1 MQLTEY
7 LKDIAD
13 AIRENTGKT
22 ETIAAQTFKDEI
34 TKLSELDA
42 GVYSFALGDGG
53 TGVNNA
59 TVNTLPGNL
68 VLAFVCVTTDVTYPD
83 LEGWTKIEPSI
94 ISNTNRITDEKMDIW
109 YKITE
114 STTETIHVVT
124 SASTNLATALMSF
137 KNMQIVP
144 TLDQVKGGHSV
155 TFTDIKKGDLIC
167 CVNPWYNMG
176 GYMREPYSINIKCN
190 KYLGWYKYYFTIFEA
205 LEDVASATVSSS
217 SSYNG
222 YGVLQMNR
230 PTLSNSLR
238 AGVTHGKTVGT
249 FTSDATA
256 TKNDIVS
263 GKSAYV
269 NGEKID
275 GQVTEYQKGYGGS
288 VNQTLEADQAK
299 TGYIN
304 GIIQAQATAS
314 QDFLA
319 RKGSTISVYVNDSI
333 VASAGQ
339 VTAKKIAA
347 GETALGISGTFTS
360 DADAIAEDIIENK
373 SAYVNGNKIIG
384 TLQEVKQGAST
395 AETYDAVTADE
406 TNKKLKVSKQFT
418 NDKVYRA
425 GSGISVDVAY
435 NEIVTTTKLT
445 PEKLV
450 QGETVL
456 GVTGTTIPLSSTL
469 DATATINDISQG
481 KTAYVNGV
489 KITGTLMEAGKLGLV
504 PKTMEKSGSG
514 YEVTSYING
523 EYIVRNVDTNMTLSN
538 QMIADAI
545 ELTSDKILTGQT
557 VLGIDG
563 TGKSGIDTD
572 TATALPS
579 DIAEGV
585 TAVVNNTLITG
596 TVKTI
601 EGNTDTRLNM
611 SGVISTSGD
620 SKLLTGQTT
629 LDGDTLFRDGAKFSV
644 QYNMNN
650 YAFQLG
656 VSPEKVVLG
665 HNILGVEG
673 TGLGL
678 DTSDA
683 TARATD
689 LALGETAYV
698 NNQKIT
704 GTLQEVATGSHRL
717 TSETII
723 GIDGTDL
730 IFTADNTID
739 RIVRKDVDLTI
750 GASQSAVAAAIG
762 LTAPKII
769 QGQTILGIEGT
780 ADVTLELD
788 TFDATAVAADLREG
802 KTAYVAGEKITGTS
816 KEVATLETRVKTTTE
831 DGNGKIYFQANE
843 VAEGFYTP
851 NTLIKLE
858 MTTAEL
864 ASKLG
869 ITADVI
875 KEGVTILGI
884 TGTHKGTT
892 EEGGDSGSGDSGE
905 TGGGTTTTVVTYPSY
920 DNLVQDTTQSEGT
933 MGLVDNTAYV
943 ATNSGT
949 AGQTMWV
956 PTVTYNDA
964 KDAYQTLTTV
974 GTEISATA
982 YDGMGATEEEIQATF
997 NEIM

>member
-1 MQLTEY
+1 MP
-7 LKDIAD
+7 
-13 AIRENTGKT
+13 
-22 ETIAAQTFKDEI
+22 
-34 TKLSELDA
+34 SELRQQ
-42 GVYSFALGDGG
+42 L
-53 TGVNNA
+53 NNII
-59 TVNTLPGNL
+59 
-68 VLAFVCVTTDVTYPD
+68 
-83 LEGWTKIEPSI
+83 EEKKTKILPE
-94 ISNTNRITDEKMDIW
+94 
-109 YKITE
+109 
-114 STTETIHVVT
+114 
-124 SASTNLATALMSF
+124 
-137 KNMQIVP
+137 
-144 TLDQVKGGHSV
+144 
-155 TFTDIKKGDLIC
+155 
-167 CVNPWYNMG
+167 
-176 GYMREPYSINIKCN
+176 NIRS
-190 KYLGWYKYYFTIFEA
+190 GVTIF
-205 LEDVASATVSSS
+205 DVQG
-217 SSYNG
+217 N
-222 YGVLQMNR
+222 
-230 PTLSNSLR
+230 
-238 AGVTHGKTVGT
+238 
-249 FTSDATA
+249 
-256 TKNDIVS
+256 
-263 GKSAYV
+263 
-269 NGEKID
+269 
-275 GQVTEYQKGYGGS
+275 
-288 VNQTLEADQAK
+288 
-299 TGYIN
+299 
-304 GIIQAQATAS
+304 
-314 QDFLA
+314 
-319 RKGSTISVYVNDSI
+319 
-333 VASAGQ
+333 
-339 VTAKKIAA
+339 
-347 GETALGISGTFTS
+347 FTS
-360 DADAIAEDIIENK
+360 DADAVAADIIENK
-373 SAYVNGNKIIG
+373 SAYINGNKVIG
-384 TLQEVKQGAST
+384 TLQEVKQGTST

-406 TNKKLKVSKQFT
+406 TNNKLKISKQFT
-418 NDKVYRA
+418 DDKVYRA
-425 GSGISVDVAY
+425 GAGITLDVAY
-435 NEIVTTTKLT
+435 NEVATTTKLT

-469 DATATINDISQG
+469 DATATISDISQG

-489 KITGTLMEAGKLGLV
+489 KITGTLMEAGNIGLV
-504 PKTMEKSGSG
+504 PKTMTQSGSG
-514 YEVTSYING
+514 YNVTSYING

-538 QMIADAI
+538 EMIADAI

-557 VLGIDG
+557 VLGING

-650 YAFQLG
+650 YASSLG

-665 HNILGVEG
+665 HTILGVEG

-683 TARATD
+683 TASATD

-704 GTLQEVATGSHRL
+704 GTLTEIATGSHRL
-717 TSETII
+717 TSETTI
-723 GIDGTDL
+723 GMDGTDL

-739 RIVRKDVDLTI
+739 RIIRKDVDLTI

-831 DGNGKIYFQANE
+831 DGNGNIYFQANE
-843 VAEGFYTP
+843 VAEGFYTS

-864 ASKLG
+864 ASILG

-884 TGTHKGTT
+884 TGTCSGTT
-892 EEGGDSGSGDSGE
+892 EEGGDSGDSGE
-905 TGGGTTTTVVTYPSY
+905 TDGGTTTTVITYPSY
-920 DNLVQDTTQSEGT
+920 DNLVQDTTQAEGT

-949 AGQTMWV
+949 AGETMWV
-956 PTVTYNDA
+956 PSVTYNDA
-964 KDAYQTLTTV
+964 QAAYSTLTTV
-974 GTEISATA
+974 GTETSATA

-997 NEIM
+997 SEIM

>member
-1 MQLTEY
+1 MELTSY
-7 LKDIAD
+7 LKEVAD
-13 AIRENTGKT
+13 AIRENTKQEGL
-22 ETIAAQTFKDEI
+22 IPAKDFAKEI
-34 TKLSELDA
+34 
-42 GVYSFALGDGG
+42 
-53 TGVNNA
+53 
-59 TVNTLPGNL
+59 
-68 VLAFVCVTTDVTYPD
+68 
-83 LEGWTKIEPSI
+83 
-94 ISNTNRITDEKMDIW
+94 
-109 YKITE
+109 
-114 STTETIHVVT
+114 
-124 SASTNLATALMSF
+124 SA
-137 KNMQIVP
+137 
-144 TLDQVKGGHSV
+144 
-155 TFTDIKKGDLIC
+155 
-167 CVNPWYNMG
+167 
-176 GYMREPYSINIKCN
+176 
-190 KYLGWYKYYFTIFEA
+190 
-205 LEDVASATVSSS
+205 
-217 SSYNG
+217 
-222 YGVLQMNR
+222 
-230 PTLSNSLR
+230 LSNR
-238 AGVTHGKTVGT
+238 VD
-249 FTSDATA
+249 TSDANA
-256 TKNDIVS
+256 TNKDVVA
-263 GKSAYV
+263 GQTAYV
-269 NGEKID
+269 KGVKI
-275 GQVTEYQKGYGGS
+275 E
-288 VNQTLEADQAK
+288 
-299 TGYIN
+299 
-304 GIIQAQATAS
+304 
-314 QDFLA
+314 
-319 RKGSTISVYVNDSI
+319 
-333 VASAGQ
+333 
-339 VTAKKIAA
+339 
-347 GETALGISGTFTS
+347 
-360 DADAIAEDIIENK
+360 
-373 SAYVNGNKIIG
+373 G
-384 TLQEVKQGAST
+384 TLKEVSQGNST
-395 AETYDAVTADE
+395 TETYDAVTADE

-418 NDKVYRA
+418 DDKVYRA

-435 NEIVTTTKLT
+435 NEIATTTKLT

-456 GVTGTTIPLSSTL
+456 GITGTTIPLSSTL

-489 KITGTLMEAGKLGLV
+489 KITGTLMEAGKIDLV
-504 PKTMEKSGSG
+504 PTAMAKDDSG
-514 YEVTSYING
+514 YEVTSHITG

-538 QMIADAI
+538 KMIADAI

-572 TATALPS
+572 TATAKPS
-579 DIAEGV
+579 DIAAGV

-611 SGVISTSGD
+611 SSAISTSGN
-620 SKLLTGQTT
+620 SKILTGQAE
-629 LDGDTLFRDGAKFSV
+629 LEGDTLFRDGAKFSV

-650 YAFQLG
+650 YASQLG

-704 GTLQEVATGSHRL
+704 GTLQEITTGSHRL

-723 GIDGTDL
+723 GMDGTDL

-816 KEVATLETRVKTTTE
+816 KEVNALETGVKTTTE

-869 ITADVI
+869 ITADII

-892 EEGGDSGSGDSGE
+892 EEGGGTTDPDTPE
-905 TGGGTTTTVVTYPSY
+905 QGGGTTTTVVTYPSY
-920 DNLVQDTTQSEGT
+920 DNLVQDTTQKEGT

-949 AGQTMWV
+949 VGQTMWV

-964 KDAYQTLTTV
+964 QAAYNTLSEI
-974 GTEISATA
+974 GTDEAATS
-982 YDGMGATEEEIQATF
+982 YDGMGGTEEEIQATF

>member
-1 MQLTEY
+1 MELTSY
-7 LKDIAD
+7 LKGIAN
-13 AIRENTGKT
+13 AIRENTLK
-22 ETIAAQTFKDEI
+22 E
-34 TKLSELDA
+34 
-42 GVYSFALGDGG
+42 
-53 TGVNNA
+53 
-59 TVNTLPGNL
+59 
-68 VLAFVCVTTDVTYPD
+68 
-83 LEGWTKIEPSI
+83 
-94 ISNTNRITDEKMDIW
+94 
-109 YKITE
+109 
-114 STTETIHVVT
+114 
-124 SASTNLATALMSF
+124 
-137 KNMQIVP
+137 
-144 TLDQVKGGHSV
+144 
-155 TFTDIKKGDLIC
+155 DLI
-167 CVNPWYNMG
+167 PA
-176 GYMREPYSINIKCN
+176 EKFAEEIS
-190 KYLGWYKYYFTIFEA
+190 A
-205 LEDVASATVSSS
+205 LKVKVD
-217 SSYNG
+217 
-222 YGVLQMNR
+222 
-230 PTLSNSLR
+230 
-238 AGVTHGKTVGT
+238 
-249 FTSDATA
+249 
-256 TKNDIVS
+256 
-263 GKSAYV
+263 
-269 NGEKID
+269 
-275 GQVTEYQKGYGGS
+275 
-288 VNQTLEADQAK
+288 
-299 TGYIN
+299 
-304 GIIQAQATAS
+304 
-314 QDFLA
+314 
-319 RKGSTISVYVNDSI
+319 
-333 VASAGQ
+333 
-339 VTAKKIAA
+339 
-347 GETALGISGTFTS
+347 TS
-360 DADAIAEDIIENK
+360 DADVTSQDIIK
-373 SAYVNGNKIIG
+373 DKVAYADGQKVIG
-384 TLQEVKQGAST
+384 TLEEIQQGAT
-395 AETYDAVTADE
+395 TTEIYDAVTADE

-418 NDKVYRA
+418 TDKVYRA
-425 GSGISVDVAY
+425 GAGISLDVAY
-435 NEIVTTTKLT
+435 NEVATTTKLT

-469 DATATINDISQG
+469 DATATINDIAKGQ
-481 KTAYVNGV
+481 TAYVNGV
-489 KITGTLMEAGKLGLV
+489 KITGTLPAYGAIIRDAYMVNQIVKSPYDVQFFAHPG
-504 PKTMEKSGSG
+504 EKMIMSADSDIRITAKPS
-514 YEVTSYING
+514 EVAN
-523 EYIVRNVDTNMTLSN
+523 
-538 QMIADAI
+538 AI
-545 ELTSDKILTGQT
+545 GLTSDQILTGQT
-557 VLGIDG
+557 VLGIAG

-572 TATALPS
+572 TATAKPS
-579 DIAEGV
+579 DIAAGV

-601 EGNTDTRLNM
+601 EGDTDTRLNM
-611 SGVISTSGD
+611 SSAISTSGN
-620 SKLLTGQTT
+620 SKILTGQAE
-629 LDGDTLFRDGAKFSV
+629 LEGDTLFRDGAKFSV

-650 YAFQLG
+650 YASQLG

-683 TARATD
+683 TAKATD

-704 GTLQEVATGSHRL
+704 GTLTEIATGSHRL

-723 GIDGTDL
+723 GMDGTDL

-869 ITADVI
+869 ITADII

-892 EEGGDSGSGDSGE
+892 EEGGGTTDPDTPEQGE
-905 TGGGTTTTVVTYPSY
+905 GTTTTVVTYPSY

-974 GTEISATA
+974 GTETSATA

>member
-1 MQLTEY
+1 MELTSY
-7 LKDIAD
+7 LKEVAD
-13 AIRENTGKT
+13 AIRENTKQEGL
-22 ETIAAQTFKDEI
+22 IPAKDFAKEI
-34 TKLSELDA
+34 
-42 GVYSFALGDGG
+42 
-53 TGVNNA
+53 
-59 TVNTLPGNL
+59 
-68 VLAFVCVTTDVTYPD
+68 
-83 LEGWTKIEPSI
+83 
-94 ISNTNRITDEKMDIW
+94 
-109 YKITE
+109 
-114 STTETIHVVT
+114 
-124 SASTNLATALMSF
+124 SA
-137 KNMQIVP
+137 
-144 TLDQVKGGHSV
+144 
-155 TFTDIKKGDLIC
+155 
-167 CVNPWYNMG
+167 
-176 GYMREPYSINIKCN
+176 
-190 KYLGWYKYYFTIFEA
+190 
-205 LEDVASATVSSS
+205 
-217 SSYNG
+217 
-222 YGVLQMNR
+222 
-230 PTLSNSLR
+230 LSNR
-238 AGVTHGKTVGT
+238 VD
-249 FTSDATA
+249 TSDANA
-256 TKNDIVS
+256 TNKDIVA
-263 GKSAYV
+263 GQTAYV
-269 NGEKID
+269 KGVKI
-275 GQVTEYQKGYGGS
+275 E
-288 VNQTLEADQAK
+288 
-299 TGYIN
+299 
-304 GIIQAQATAS
+304 
-314 QDFLA
+314 
-319 RKGSTISVYVNDSI
+319 
-333 VASAGQ
+333 
-339 VTAKKIAA
+339 
-347 GETALGISGTFTS
+347 
-360 DADAIAEDIIENK
+360 
-373 SAYVNGNKIIG
+373 G
-384 TLQEVKQGAST
+384 TLKEVSQGNST
-395 AETYDAVTADE
+395 TETYDAVTADE

-418 NDKVYRA
+418 DDKVYRA

-435 NEIVTTTKLT
+435 NEIATTTKLT

-456 GVTGTTIPLSSTL
+456 GITGTTIPLSSTL

-489 KITGTLMEAGKLGLV
+489 KITGTLMEAGKIGLV
-504 PKTMEKSGSG
+504 PIAMAKDGSG
-514 YEVTSYING
+514 YEVTSHITG

-538 QMIADAI
+538 KMIADAI

-557 VLGIDG
+557 VLGING

-572 TATALPS
+572 TATAKPS
-579 DIAEGV
+579 DIAAGV

-601 EGNTDTRLNM
+601 EGNVDTRLNM
-611 SGVISTSGD
+611 SGAISTSGN
-620 SKLLTGQTT
+620 SKILTGQAE
-629 LDGDTLFRDGAKFSV
+629 LEGDTLFRDGAKFSV

-650 YAFQLG
+650 YASQLG

-704 GTLQEVATGSHRL
+704 GTLQEIATGSHRL

-723 GIDGTDL
+723 GMDGTDL

-788 TFDATAVAADLREG
+788 TFDATAIAADLREG

-816 KEVATLETRVKTTTE
+816 KEISTLETRVKTTTE

-843 VAEGFYTP
+843 VAEGFYTS

-884 TGTHKGTT
+884 TGTHKG
-892 EEGGDSGSGDSGE
+892 ESESGGE
-905 TGGGTTTTVVTYPSY
+905 TPGPENPEQGGGTTTTVVTYPSY
-920 DNLVQDTTQSEGT
+920 DNLVQDTTQKEGT

-949 AGQTMWV
+949 VGQTMWV

-964 KDAYQTLTTV
+964 QAAYSTLS
-974 GTEISATA
+974 EIGVDEAATS
-982 YDGMGATEEEIQATF
+982 YDGMGGTEEEIQATF
-997 NEIM
+997 DEIM

>member
-1 MQLTEY
+1 MEII
-7 LKDIAD
+7 LKDNNDVVLRTA
-13 AIRENTGKT
+13 GKYCP
-22 ETIAAQTFKDEI
+22 EDI
-34 TKLSELDA
+34 TLRNE
-42 GVYSFALGDGG
+42 
-53 TGVNNA
+53 A
-59 TVNTLPGNL
+59 T
-68 VLAFVCVTTDVTYPD
+68 
-83 LEGWTKIEPSI
+83 
-94 ISNTNRITDEKMDIW
+94 M
-109 YKITE
+109 
-114 STTETIHVVT
+114 
-124 SASTNLATALMSF
+124 
-137 KNMQIVP
+137 
-144 TLDQVKGGHSV
+144 
-155 TFTDIKKGDLIC
+155 
-167 CVNPWYNMG
+167 
-176 GYMREPYSINIKCN
+176 
-190 KYLGWYKYYFTIFEA
+190 
-205 LEDVASATVSSS
+205 
-217 SSYNG
+217 
-222 YGVLQMNR
+222 
-230 PTLSNSLR
+230 
-238 AGVTHGKTVGT
+238 
-249 FTSDATA
+249 DATA
-256 TKNDIVS
+256 AEKDIIKDKV
-263 GKSAYV
+263 AYV
-269 NGEKID
+269 KGEK
-275 GQVTEYQKGYGGS
+275 V
-288 VNQTLEADQAK
+288 
-299 TGYIN
+299 
-304 GIIQAQATAS
+304 
-314 QDFLA
+314 
-319 RKGSTISVYVNDSI
+319 
-333 VASAGQ
+333 
-339 VTAKKIAA
+339 
-347 GETALGISGTFTS
+347 
-360 DADAIAEDIIENK
+360 
-373 SAYVNGNKIIG
+373 IG
-384 TLQEVKQGAST
+384 TLEEVKQGNST
-395 AETYDAVTADE
+395 SENYDAVTAEE
-406 TNKKLKVSKQFT
+406 TDKKIKVSKQFE
-418 NDKVYRA
+418 NDITYRA
-425 GSGISVDVAY
+425 GAGLTLNVAY
-435 NEIVTTTKLT
+435 NEIATTAKLT

-489 KITGTLMEAGKLGLV
+489 KITGTLMEAGKIGLV

-514 YEVTSYING
+514 YEVTSHING
-523 EYIVRNVDTNMTLSN
+523 EYIVRNVDTNMILTN
-538 QMIADAI
+538 NMIADAI

-557 VLGIDG
+557 ILGIDG

-572 TATALPS
+572 TATAKPS
-579 DIAEGV
+579 DIASGV

-601 EGNTDTRLNM
+601 EGNTDTRLNT
-611 SGVISTSGD
+611 SVGISTSGN
-620 SKLLTGQTT
+620 SKILTGQAE
-629 LDGDTLFRDGAKFSV
+629 LEGDTLFRDGAKFSV

-650 YAFQLG
+650 YASQLG

-678 DTSDA
+678 NTSDA

-689 LALGETAYV
+689 LAFGETAYV

-704 GTLQEVATGSHRL
+704 GTLTEIATGSHRL
-717 TSETII
+717 TSETTIEM
-723 GIDGTDL
+723 DGTDL

-739 RIVRKDVDLTI
+739 RIIRKDVDLTI

-788 TFDATAVAADLREG
+788 TFDATAIAADLREG

-816 KEVATLETRVKTTTE
+816 KEVNTLETRVKTTTE

-884 TGTHKGTT
+884 TGTHKGDNN
-892 EEGGDSGSGDSGE
+892 EGGENPTPDTPE
-905 TGGGTTTTVVTYPSY
+905 QGGGTTTTVVTYPSY
-920 DNLVQDTTQSEGT
+920 DNLVQDTTQIEGT
-933 MGLVDNTAYV
+933 MGLVNNTAYV
-943 ATNSGT
+943 ATSSGT

-964 KDAYQTLTTV
+964 KDAYNTLKVV
-974 GTEISATA
+974 GTEVSATS